1 MEIFNCRK
9 SSAFCIKPNGT
20 LEIQISARDGKSP
33 RNAVLRLDLFTKNS
47 THIKDKDEIG
57 EWKLELYRVTF
68 FSLSKF
74 SSKWK
79 YKLHLVIFSLKRM
92 TYTKVIKRNF
102 HIDSTYKLQFYY
114 CYHKSY

>member
-1 MEIFNCRK
+1 MLQYSNSSFLIPSNHFIKHPMKYVQYIQQVEIFNCRE

-57 EWKLELYRVTF
+57 EWK
-68 FSLSKF
+68 
-74 SSKWK
+74 
-79 YKLHLVIFSLKRM
+79 
-92 TYTKVIKRNF
+92 
-102 HIDSTYKLQFYY
+102 
-114 CYHKSY
+114 